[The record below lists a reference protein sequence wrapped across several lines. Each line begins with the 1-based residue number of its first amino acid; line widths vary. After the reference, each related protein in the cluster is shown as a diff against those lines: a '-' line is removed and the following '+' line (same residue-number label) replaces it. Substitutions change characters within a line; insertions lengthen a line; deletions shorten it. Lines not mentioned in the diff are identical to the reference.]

1 MNLLQD
7 YFPSNL
13 PLPGLEPYLISLTTA
28 LLCLI
33 GFAYPILRNLFNLS
47 PNVIL
52 RKSEKNL
59 NTFDSSIYIVGGLSA
74 FYVLLVFFI
83 RDFYLTN
90 IIFFSIL
97 IFSVIIFALIYG
109 VFHFIKPMGLNPL
122 KPMKMLAFELS
133 RRKLFNSMQIVAIT
147 VAVALSLVAYS
158 ASTNLVGSWQSSL
171 PDDAPNNLLFNI
183 YDGEK
188 ESLIDFLKLNEIEV
202 EPLFPVTSAR
212 FQRLNSKKEIDRTF
226 NFTWMNEL
234 PEGNEVIAGKWFKN
248 KNNGISISSEIS
260 ERYELLVDDQ
270 IVIDIAGKRIKS
282 YIQSIREVNWESFS
296 PNFFAIGFPDDFKE
310 ISSTY
315 ITSFHIPEDKKP
327 LSSEIMRAFPTISYI
342 SFDAIILEV
351 QSIISKVSQAL
362 KLILGLT
369 LIAGIFLMLATIQE
383 SFKQREKQNAILKT
397 LGLNR
402 IVMQKNTFMEYLS
415 IGLFSGL
422 LGSMLAV
429 ITTFFIEEIVFEIN
443 SQIYWEVIFIG
454 AFSSILVIGIIAA
467 LFTFYLSSKTPKD
480 VLRGADG

>member
-1 MNLLQD
+1 M
-7 YFPSNL
+7 
-13 PLPGLEPYLISLTTA
+13 
-28 LLCLI
+28 

-59 NTFDSSIYIVGGLSA
+59 NAFDSSYYIVGGLSS
-74 FYVLLVFFI
+74 FYVLLIFFI
-83 RDFYLTN
+83 KDFYLTN
-90 IIFFSIL
+90 IVFFSIL
-97 IFSVIIFALIYG
+97 IFSGIIFAFIYG
-109 VFHFIKPMGLNPL
+109 IFHFIKPLGLNPL

-147 VAVALSLVAYS
+147 VAIALSLVAYS
-158 ASTNLVGSWQSSL
+158 ASTNLVGSWKGSL
-171 PDDAPNNLLFNI
+171 PDNAPNNLLFNI

-188 ESLIDFLKLNEIEV
+188 ENLVEFLKLNEIEV
-202 EPLFPVTSAR
+202 QPLFPVTSAR
-212 FQRLNSKKEIDRTF
+212 FQRLDSKKEIDRTF
-226 NFTWMNEL
+226 NFTWMDKL
-234 PEGNEVIAGKWFKN
+234 PEGNEVIAGKWFEN
-248 KNNGISISSEIS
+248 ENNGISISSEIS
-260 ERYELLVDDQ
+260 ERYELQVNDQ
-270 IVIDIAGKRIKS
+270 IVIDIAGKKISS
-282 YIQSIREVNWESFS
+282 YIQSIREVNWENFS
-296 PNFFAIGFPDDFKE
+296 PNFFAIGFPEDFKE

-315 ITSFHIPEDKKP
+315 ITSFHIPKEKKS
-327 LSSEIMRAFPTISYI
+327 LSSELMKIFPTISYI
-342 SFDAIILEV
+342 SLDAIILEV
-351 QSIISKVSQAL
+351 QTIISKVSQAL

-369 LIAGIFLMLATIQE
+369 LIAGLFLMLATIQE

-402 IVMQKNTFMEYLS
+402 KVMQKNTFMEYLS

-443 SQIYWEVIFIG
+443 SEIYWEVTFIG
-454 AFSSILVIGIIAA
+454 AFGSILVVGIIAA
-467 LFTFYLSSKTPKD
+467 IFTFYLSSKTPKD